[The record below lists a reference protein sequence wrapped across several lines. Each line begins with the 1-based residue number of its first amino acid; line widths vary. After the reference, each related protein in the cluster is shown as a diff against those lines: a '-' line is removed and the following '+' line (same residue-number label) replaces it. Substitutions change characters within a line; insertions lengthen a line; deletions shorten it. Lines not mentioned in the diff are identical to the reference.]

1 MPHDPRTHPDLL
13 PRDAAALAFIGRG
26 YEVAQYQLRAAVFPG
41 LSEVVASRRVRRW
54 VTDGLVTVER
64 FQGFGINRIRLTAAG
79 KDAVVGAG
87 VAREEELFVPAKA
100 VALKDM
106 AHTLWIND
114 LRVLAS
120 AGVPFAAD
128 SIAPAW
134 FLQRTLQPP
143 PPAIPDLLLVQ
154 PAGEG
159 RCGRML
165 ALEVDLGG
173 ERLKTTLLPKL
184 RFLADT
190 LVGWAGASCRPSVI
204 VLTRGPKR
212 LESLN
217 ASLDAA
223 ALPVPVVAAL
233 LPSATG
239 GEGLQAL
246 RALFTPAVSSS
257 AQAGAL
263 QPTALQTHTS
273 GPTLEVHSDETGC
286 AASNPC
292 DGAAAAVV

>member
-54 VTDGLVTVER
+54 VRDGLVTVER

-79 KDAVVGAG
+79 KDAVVGTG

-114 LRVLAS
+114 LRVLAT
-120 AGVPFAAD
+120 AGVPFPAD
-128 SIAPAW
+128 RIAPAW
-134 FLQRTLQPP
+134 FLQRSLQPA

-154 PAGEG
+154 PPRDG
-159 RCGRML
+159 RGGRML

-173 ERLKTTLLPKL
+173 ERLKTTFLPKL
-184 RFLADT
+184 VLLADT
-190 LVGWAGASCRPSVI
+190 LVGWAGEFCRPSVI
-204 VLTRGPKR
+204 VFTRGPKR

-223 ALPVPVVAAL
+223 ALPVPVVAVL

-239 GEGLQAL
+239 GEGLAHL

-257 AQAGAL
+257 AQGAVEQLPTL
-263 QPTALQTHTS
+263 QLHPS
-273 GPTLEVHSDETGC
+273 GPTPEVHSGEPGC
-286 AASNPC
+286 TERLS
-292 DGAAAAVV
+292 DGTAAVSM